1 MFMKEMIM
9 EYKTKT
15 RNMQKGVRD
24 ERSNKKLWAFLHHCI
39 QIQKSTIL
47 SI

>member
-1 MFMKEMIM
+1 MFMKDMVM

-24 ERSNKKLWAFLHHCI
+24 ERNNKKLLAFLHHCI
-39 QIQKSTIL
+39 QIQKITIL